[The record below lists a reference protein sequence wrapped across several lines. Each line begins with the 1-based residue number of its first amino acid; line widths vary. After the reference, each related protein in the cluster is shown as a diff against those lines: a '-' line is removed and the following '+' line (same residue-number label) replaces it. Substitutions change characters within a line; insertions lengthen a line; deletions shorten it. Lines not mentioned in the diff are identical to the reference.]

1 MNSTQDIMN
10 EKNYIQR
17 EIKEIRGK
25 NNLISE
31 NIEILENLT
40 EIHEIKEFSKKY
52 LEKQNFSNH
61 KKLNHEFEI
70 RLEGEPAIKN
80 IECNKYIENSELDNL
95 RPNCKNTDLCP
106 NCKNTNLS
114 PNCKNIN
121 LCPSCE
127 NNNLCPNCKNNTL
140 YPNCK
145 NQDLYQDCENKDVFP
160 DCINEELNKEILCP
174 NCKNESSVKCDNDK
188 MKQNEI
194 VEEQILEDKNENNIS
209 ENEKISNLI
218 ENIFERIKCDSSL
231 NDCSDLKVAFQAL
244 NENEKN
250 EVIEGVKIK
259 IDKEEQENKFN
270 DLLKLLC

>member
-10 EKNYIQR
+10 EKNYILR

-40 EIHEIKEFSKKY
+40 EIHEIKEFCKKY

>member
-1 MNSTQDIMN
+1 MNSTQDIIN
-10 EKNYIQR
+10 EKNYILR

-31 NIEILENLT
+31 NIEIIENLT
-40 EIHEIKEFSKKY
+40 EIHEIKEFNKKY
-52 LEKQNFSNH
+52 LEKQNLSNI
-61 KKLNHEFEI
+61 KKLNNEFEI
-70 RLEGEPAIKN
+70 RLEGELGIKN
-80 IECNKYIENSELDNL
+80 IECNKYIENSELNNL
-95 RPNCKNTDLCP
+95 CPGCKNTNLCP
-106 NCKNTNLS
+106 NCKNS
-114 PNCKNIN
+114 N

-127 NNNLCPNCKNNTL
+127 NNTLCPN
-140 YPNCK
+140 YK
-145 NQDLYQDCENKDVFP
+145 NQDLYQDYENKDIYP

-174 NCKNESSVKCDNDK
+174 NCKNESSVKCDEDK

-194 VEEQILEDKNENNIS
+194 VEEQILEDKKENNIA
-209 ENEKISNLI
+209 ENENISNLI
-218 ENIFERIKCDSSL
+218 ETIFERIKCDSIL
-231 NDCSDLKVAFQAL
+231 NDCSDLKAAFQAL

>member
-10 EKNYIQR
+10 EKNYILR

-31 NIEILENLT
+31 NIEIIENLT
-40 EIHEIKEFSKKY
+40 EIHEIKEFNKKY
-52 LEKQNFSNH
+52 LEKQNLSNI
-61 KKLNHEFEI
+61 KKLNNEFEI
-70 RLEGEPAIKN
+70 RLEGELGIKN
-80 IECNKYIENSELDNL
+80 IECNKYIENSELNNL
-95 RPNCKNTDLCP
+95 CPGCKNTDLCP
-106 NCKNTNLS
+106 NCKSTNLC
-114 PNCKNIN
+114 PNCKNSN

-127 NNNLCPNCKNNTL
+127 NNTLC
-140 YPNCK
+140 PNCK
-145 NQDLYQDCENKDVFP
+145 NQDLYQDCENKDVCL
-160 DCINEELNKEILCP
+160 DCRNEELNKEILCP
-174 NCKNESSVKCDNDK
+174 NCKNVSSVKCDDDK

-194 VEEQILEDKNENNIS
+194 VEEQILDDKKENNIS

-259 IDKEEQENKFN
+259 IDKEEQEDKFN
-270 DLLKLLC
+270 DLLKLIC